1 MTDFVIYTDSG
12 CDLSP
17 ALLAEWGVCSS
28 SLTFRF
34 EDEDREYSSGDMT
47 VRAFY
52 DRMRA
57 GGIAKTAAINIGN
70 FLDAF
75 EPLLQQGKDIL
86 YLGFSSALSTTFN
99 SSVIAARQLAA
110 QYPERRIITI
120 DTLSASAGQGM
131 LVYLAKEK
139 KLQGATLEETAAYI
153 EEIKLHICHWVTVDD
168 LEYLKRGGRVS
179 PTVALVGNA
188 LGIKPLIHVDNSGG
202 LVNVGKIRGRKKAL
216 ATLAD
221 RYGEL
226 AIEPAGGVVFIS
238 HSDCLEDAEY
248 LAGLLRER
256 HGITVQIITDIG
268 TVIGAHT
275 GPGTVA
281 LFFTG
286 RER

>member
-17 ALLAEWGVCSS
+17 ALLAEWGVRSS

>member
-12 CDLSP
+12 CDIAS
-17 ALLAEWGVCSS
+17 ALLADWGVRSS

-34 EDEDREYSSGDMT
+34 EDEDREYSSEDMT

-75 EPLLQQGKDIL
+75 EPLLQQGLDIL

-99 SSVIAARQLAA
+99 SAAIAARQLAA

-139 KLQGATLEETAAYI
+139 KKKGATLEETAAYI
-153 EEIKLHICHWVTVDD
+153 EDMKLCISHWFTVDD

-179 PTVALVGNA
+179 PTVAFLGNA
-188 LGIKPLIHVDNSGG
+188 LGIKPVLHVDNSGS
-202 LVNVGKIRGRKKAL
+202 LINVSKIRGRKKAL
-216 ATLAD
+216 AALAD
-221 RYGEL
+221 RYSEL
-226 AIEPAGGVVFIS
+226 AVTLAEGTVFIS
-238 HSDCLEDAEY
+238 HSDCIEDAEY

-256 HGITVQIITDIG
+256 HGISVQIITDIG

-281 LFFTG
+281 LFFVSK
-286 RER
+286 ER

>member
-1 MTDFVIYTDSG
+1 MADFVIYTDSG
-12 CDLSP
+12 CDIAS
-17 ALLAEWGVCSS
+17 ALLADWGVRSS

-34 EDEDREYSSGDMT
+34 EDEDREYSSEDMT

-75 EPLLQQGKDIL
+75 EPLLQQGLDIL

-99 SSVIAARQLAA
+99 SAAIAARQLAA

-120 DTLSASAGQGM
+120 DSLSASAGQGL
-131 LVYLAKEK
+131 LVYLAKERK
-139 KLQGATLEETAAYI
+139 QQGATLEETAAYI
-153 EEIKLHICHWVTVDD
+153 EEMKLRISHWFTVDD

-179 PTVALVGNA
+179 PTVAFLGNA
-188 LGIKPLIHVDNSGG
+188 LGIKPVLHVDNSGS
-202 LVNVGKIRGRKKAL
+202 LINISKIRGRKKAL
-216 ATLAD
+216 AALAD
-221 RYGEL
+221 KYGEL
-226 AIEPAGGVVFIS
+226 AVTPAEGTVFIS
-238 HSDCLEDAEY
+238 HSDCLADAEY
-248 LAGLLRER
+248 LAGLLQER
-256 HGITVQIITDIG
+256 HGITVQLITDIG

-281 LFFTG
+281 LFFIG

>member
-1 MTDFVIYTDSG
+1 MADFMIYTDSG
-12 CDLSP
+12 CDIAS
-17 ALLAEWGVCSS
+17 ALLADWGVRSS

-34 EDEDREYSSGDMT
+34 EDEDREYSSEDMT

-57 GGIAKTAAINIGN
+57 GGAAKTAAINIGN

-75 EPLLQQGKDIL
+75 EPLLQQGLDIL

-99 SSVIAARQLAA
+99 SAAIAARQLAA

-120 DTLSASAGQGM
+120 DSLSASAGQGM
-131 LVYLAKEK
+131 LVYLAKERK
-139 KLQGATLEETAAYI
+139 QQGATLEETAAYV
-153 EEIKLHICHWVTVDD
+153 EEMKLRVSHWFTVDD

-179 PTVALVGNA
+179 PTVAFLGNA
-188 LGIKPLIHVDNSGG
+188 LGIKPVLHVDNSGS
-202 LVNVGKIRGRKKAL
+202 LINISKIRGRKKAL
-216 ATLAD
+216 AALAD
-221 RYGEL
+221 KYGEL
-226 AIEPAGGVVFIS
+226 AVTPAEGTVFIS
-238 HSDCLEDAEY
+238 HSDCLADAEY

-281 LFFTG
+281 LFFIG

>member
-1 MTDFVIYTDSG
+1 MADFVIYTDSG
-12 CDLSP
+12 CDIAPS
-17 ALLAEWGVCSS
+17 LLADWGVRSC

-34 EDEDREYSSGDMT
+34 DDEDREYSSEDMT

-57 GGIAKTAAINIGN
+57 GGTAKTAAINIGN

-75 EPLLQQGKDIL
+75 EPLLQQGQDIL

-110 QYPERRIITI
+110 QYPERRIVTI
-120 DTLSASAGQGM
+120 DSLSASAGQGM
-131 LVYLAKEK
+131 LVYLAREK
-139 KLQGATLEETAAYI
+139 KQQGATLDETAAYI
-153 EEIKLHICHWVTVDD
+153 EDTKLHICHWVTVDD
-168 LEYLKRGGRVS
+168 LEYLKRGGRIS

-188 LGIKPLIHVDNSGG
+188 LGIKPLIHVDNSGS
-202 LVNVGKIRGRKKAL
+202 LVNVGKVRGRKKAL

-221 RYGEL
+221 KYGEL
-226 AIEPAGGVVFIS
+226 AVKPAEGAVFIS

-248 LAGLLRER
+248 LAGLLHER
-256 HGITVQIITDIG
+256 HGIKVQIITDIG

-286 RER
+286 KER